1 MIQAFWFSS
10 RRTEKAVFDICTAI
24 IKNIAKGADPTGTP
38 PFRVLSEFMRRQIRE
53 APNLADVRGF
63 QFAVVRAAGH
73 DDSEE
78 PEVL

>member
-1 MIQAFWFSS
+1 
-10 RRTEKAVFDICTAI
+10 
-24 IKNIAKGADPTGTP
+24 
-38 PFRVLSEFMRRQIRE
+38 MRRQIRE

-78 PEVL
+78 PEVLYVSTYQAMNPVPPDFLRAA